1 MKDILRRLT
10 LHEKLSRSEAKQILV
25 DITQDKYPAEQ
36 IASFVTVFLMRSI
49 SVEELSGFRDAL
61 LEICVKV
68 DIGDMPSIDVC
79 GTGGDGKNTFN
90 ISTVSSF
97 VVAGA
102 GYKVT
107 KHGNKSVSSN
117 CGSSDVLHS
126 LGYTFT
132 NDGDTLLKQLDQAGI
147 CYLHAPYFHPALKS
161 VAPVRKALGLKT
173 FFNMLGP
180 LVNPASPSHQLVGV
194 FDLKLLRLYE
204 ALYRN
209 IKTKH
214 TILHGMDG
222 YDEISLTG
230 PTKVVSHNRGVG
242 LVSSLDLG
250 LPDYQEKDLYGG
262 ETIDEAKKI
271 FLDILDNKG
280 TPAQQ
285 DVVLA
290 NSAMA
295 IDCFKEKSDLATSL
309 SEARES
315 LATGKA
321 RKALEKLLS
330 LT

>member
-1 MKDILRRLT
+1 
-10 LHEKLSRSEAKQILV
+10 
-25 DITQDKYPAEQ
+25 
-36 IASFVTVFLMRSI
+36 
-49 SVEELSGFRDAL
+49 
-61 LEICVKV
+61 
-68 DIGDMPSIDVC
+68 
-79 GTGGDGKNTFN
+79 
-90 ISTVSSF
+90 
-97 VVAGA
+97 
-102 GYKVT
+102 
-107 KHGNKSVSSN
+107 
-117 CGSSDVLHS
+117 
-126 LGYTFT
+126 
-132 NDGDTLLKQLDQAGI
+132 
-147 CYLHAPYFHPALKS
+147 
-161 VAPVRKALGLKT
+161 
-173 FFNMLGP
+173 MLGP

-315 LATGKA
+315 LASGKA